1 MTFLRNLD
9 HWRTQGFG
17 RMRCWLEFKF
27 SGSSVPQARRSSG
40 NLELTFRVVALRR
53 MSPRSAGGSFSANE
67 NRMGLLCFPQ
77 GQGWSFY

>member
-1 MTFLRNLD
+1 M
-9 HWRTQGFG
+9 
-17 RMRCWLEFKF
+17 
-27 SGSSVPQARRSSG
+27 PQARRSSG

-67 NRMGLLCFPQ
+67 NRMGLVCFPQ